1 MIKIVREPSDT
12 PNIQNTD
19 DFVGL
24 RYSYGDYNGYVNNKG
39 QMLAYQIN
47 GSTFKVLS
55 GRAVVNGVEVDIDA
69 NGASI
74 TIDNISQTQAHSL
87 YIRVNLATMKADLF
101 DVIGND
107 LPTSDDLTANT
118 AGMAYLFLYTFN
130 STAGVISDVV
140 KKVEKITSLKDV
152 ISGVVLVEKA
162 KHAEKS
168 VNAEQTDFTNGEWQ
182 TGDLYLTDKDLAEDS
197 VNEYEIRVRIPIP
210 RIDST
215 LGLEIPAD
223 ANYRYYAVISNI
235 ICFRRPSGQYSSHT
249 NHFAVGSYW
258 RFVDINE
265 EIMLYV
271 GLQVMPKENETY
283 PVKLN
288 YTALRL
294 DLDNSTNNKFELFGS
309 SPYIEMIW
317 RRIK

>member
-24 RYSYGDYNGYVNNKG
+24 RYSYGDYNGYVDNKG

-118 AGMAYLFLYTFN
+118 AGMAYLLLYTFS

-152 ISGVVLVEKA
+152 ISGVVSVAKA
-162 KHAEKS
+162 THAEKS
-168 VNAEQTDFTNGEWQ
+168 VDAEKTDFTNGEWQ
-182 TGDLYLTDKDLAEDS
+182 TGKMYLTDKDLAEDS

-215 LGLEIPAD
+215 LGLGIPVD

-235 ICFRRPSGQYSSHT
+235 ICFRRPSGQHSSNT
-249 NHFAVGSYW
+249 KHFAVGSHW
-258 RFVDINE
+258 SFVDINE

-283 PVKLN
+283 PVALN

-294 DLDNSTNNKFELFGS
+294 DLDNSTNNKFKLFGS
-309 SPYIEMIW
+309 SRYIEMIW
-317 RRIK
+317 RRIR

>member
-74 TIDNISQTQAHSL
+74 TIDNISQTQDHSL

-118 AGMAYLFLYTFN
+118 AGMAYLLLYTFN

-168 VNAEQTDFTNGEWQ
+168 VDAEQTDFTNTEWHE
-182 TGDLYLTDKDLAEDS
+182 GLDDLPISPDDPNT
-197 VNEYEIRVRIPIP
+197 YEIEFQIIHPY
-210 RIDST
+210 DSEVGSIASIT
-215 LGLEIPAD
+215 AFINFQHAFKNTNWAPGIITTIHVGLG
-223 ANYRYYAVISNI
+223 AVI
-235 ICFRRPSGQYSSHT
+235 YSRSST
-249 NHFAVGSYW
+249 EFEDYAIAVAQI
-258 RFVDINE
+258 DIRGKNGV
-265 EIMLYV
+265 YKV
-271 GLQVMPKENETY
+271 TPKLIVNQ
-283 PVKLN
+283 
-288 YTALRL
+288 
-294 DLDNSTNNKFELFGS
+294 FGS
-309 SPYIEMIW
+309 TKVTTHQPNGAWDGITCYW
-317 RRIK
+317 RRIR

>member
-101 DVIGND
+101 DVIGDN

-118 AGMAYLFLYTFN
+118 IGMAYLLLYTFS

-140 KKVEKITSLKDV
+140 KKVERVVGLREVVSGITPV
-152 ISGVVLVEKA
+152 AEA
-162 KHAEKS
+162 KHADNATIADKAEK
-168 VNAEQTDFTNGEWQ
+168 TDFTNGEWH
-182 TGDLYLTDKDLAEDS
+182 TGAFVLTDEDRS
-197 VNEYEIRVRIPIP
+197 NSSKNMYEFFVAVYLPDAYSSAHSTKVGYFHNMMTFRGVSEVGDTYEFSIGSMIYECKNTNTYK
-210 RIDST
+210 RIDVV
-215 LGLEIPAD
+215 LELD
-223 ANYRYYAVISNI
+223 SSYRVS
-235 ICFRRPSGQYSSHT
+235 CKR
-249 NHFAVGSYW
+249 
-258 RFVDINE
+258 
-265 EIMLYV
+265 IM
-271 GLQVMPKENETY
+271 T
-283 PVKLN
+283 KL
-288 YTALRL
+288 
-294 DLDNSTNNKFELFGS
+294 GS
-309 SPYIEMIW
+309 SDTPETAPYTNLLNW
-317 RRIK
+317 RRIR

>member
-47 GSTFKVLS
+47 VSTFKVLS

-118 AGMAYLFLYTFN
+118 TGMAYLLLYTFS
-130 STAGVISDVV
+130 STAGVISNVV
-140 KKVEKITSLKDV
+140 KKVERVIGLKEVVSGITPV
-152 ISGVVLVEKA
+152 AKA
-162 KHAEKS
+162 AQADNSTAADLAEDSKKT
-168 VNAEQTDFTNGEWQ
+168 QTTDFTNGEWQ
-182 TGDLYLTDKDLAEDS
+182 SGKMYTKNLVRGATYQVHADFDEDVDPQTGPIFKEHVMLNGTFILKRIEDYGESEYIDCFSPHVIYSKNKIVFYRLGIVVDTTNGDYFALQAIYYDIKAGTLT
-197 VNEYEIRVRIPIP
+197 RVKYP
-210 RIDST
+210 
-215 LGLEIPAD
+215 G
-223 ANYRYYAVISNI
+223 
-235 ICFRRPSGQYSSHT
+235 SGT
-249 NHFAVGSYW
+249 
-258 RFVDINE
+258 
-265 EIMLYV
+265 
-271 GLQVMPKENETY
+271 
-283 PVKLN
+283 
-288 YTALRL
+288 
-294 DLDNSTNNKFELFGS
+294 
-309 SPYIEMIW
+309 W
-317 RRIK
+317 RRIR

>member
-24 RYSYGDYNGYVNNKG
+24 RYSYGDYNGYVDNKG

-101 DVIGND
+101 DVIGDD

-118 AGMAYLFLYTFN
+118 IGMAYLLLYTFN
-130 STAGVISDVV
+130 STAGVISNVV
-140 KKVEKITSLKDV
+140 KKVERVVGLREVVSGITPVAEAEHAD
-152 ISGVVLVEKA
+152 KA
-162 KHAEKS
+162 TIAEK
-168 VNAEQTDFTNGEWQ
+168 TDFSKEKWTYTAITANLIGADKTGVYEIVPYKLVGSVSYYYHGFINLSKLNTTIEDMQSMSSIIDMGISSGQLTFTQVEAFYSSSGLQLSVVEYHLNLTNGNFNFG
-182 TGDLYLTDKDLAEDS
+182 TKTNLS
-197 VNEYEIRVRIPIP
+197 F
-210 RIDST
+210 
-215 LGLEIPAD
+215 
-223 ANYRYYAVISNI
+223 YY
-235 ICFRRPSGQYSSHT
+235 
-249 NHFAVGSYW
+249 
-258 RFVDINE
+258 
-265 EIMLYV
+265 
-271 GLQVMPKENETY
+271 
-283 PVKLN
+283 
-288 YTALRL
+288 
-294 DLDNSTNNKFELFGS
+294 
-309 SPYIEMIW
+309 
-317 RRIK
+317 RRIR